1 VNAPTYPRTP
11 DGWTPVARRSI
22 GPFTTHITYRRS
34 DGSTIEWSSRTHRKH
49 ASRLSR
55 ARRHELTHWAPR
67 RASWWIAILFAGGSA
82 CFLVAPLPG
91 FLQLVGPAADG
102 AVFFAGSLLF
112 TSAAFLQWLE
122 TINANRGPAQ
132 TSRRRLQLLSFEP
145 RRIDWWSA
153 GVQLAGTLFF
163 NATTFRALQ
172 TGLDSP
178 SYDRLVWRP
187 DALGSVCFLVS
198 GYLAYV
204 EVSGHLLGRPRATL
218 ESRIVTVNLVG
229 CLAFGISAVASY
241 VVPST
246 GSAVNLAVV
255 NTFTALGALCFLIG
269 AILMLT
275 EGARPPRHSIS
286 STSGSQ

>member
-1 VNAPTYPRTP
+1 MSATAYPRTP

-34 DGSTIEWSSRTHRKH
+34 EGGTTEWSSRTHRKH

-55 ARRHELTHWAPR
+55 ARHHERTHWAPR
-67 RASWWIAILFAGGSA
+67 RVSWWIAILFSGGSA
-82 CFLVAPLPG
+82 CFLIAPFPG
-91 FLQLVGPAADG
+91 FLQLVGPVADG
-102 AVFFAGSLLF
+102 VVFFVGSLLF

-122 TINANRGPAQ
+122 TINANRGPAH
-132 TSRRRLQLLSFEP
+132 TAGRLRLLSFEP

-172 TGLDSP
+172 TSLDSP

-187 DALGSVCFLVS
+187 DAFGSICFLVS

-204 EVSGHLLGRPRATL
+204 EVTGHLLGRPRATL
-218 ESRIVTVNLVG
+218 ESGIVTVNLIG

-241 VVPST
+241 VVPTT
-246 GSAVNLAVV
+246 GNEVNLAMV

-269 AILMLT
+269 ALLMLP
-275 EGARPPRHSIS
+275 EGSQPPRHSME
-286 STSGSQ
+286 GMEGAVP